1 MSATRPRLRTLLCVI
16 LCGLCTA
23 PAGGVTTINGP
34 SPPQRVVS
42 IGGSITEIIYALDLA
57 DRLVAV
63 DSTSRYP
70 SGAAAKPDVGYMRAL
85 GTEPIL
91 ALMPD
96 LVLAMVDA
104 GPPSVFDQLTEAGTS
119 VVRIPDEPTL
129 QGVLNK
135 VDRVA
140 KALGEPA
147 RGAALTARLEI
158 EFRALYDLPYPATPP
173 RVLFLLS
180 AGTGTPLAG
189 GLDTSASGI
198 INLAGGVNAVAS
210 FAGYKPLSPEAAITA
225 APDVIL
231 ITDRTLR
238 MLGGAEAVLAQPWIA
253 ATPAGRSRRVVAMD
267 GLLLL
272 GFGPR
277 TAMAVSELARELHGV
292 AEPLPMD

>member
-16 LCGLCTA
+16 LYGLCTA
-23 PAGGVTTINGP
+23 PAGGVTTADGT

-42 IGGSITEIIYALDLA
+42 IGGSITEIIYLLDLA

-70 SGAAAKPDVGYMRAL
+70 SVAAAKPDVGYMRAL

-91 ALMPD
+91 ALTPD

-104 GPPSVFDQLTEAGTS
+104 GPPSVFEQLAEAGTP

-129 QGVLNK
+129 QGVLSK
-135 VDRVA
+135 VDTVA
-140 KALGEPA
+140 EALGEPA
-147 RGAALTARLEI
+147 RGAALRARLES
-158 EFRALYDLPYPATPP
+158 EFRALGELPRTATPP

-180 AGTGTPLAG
+180 VGTGTPLAG
-189 GLDTSASGI
+189 GIGTSAAGI
-198 INLAGGVNAVAS
+198 IDLAGGINAVTS

-238 MLGGAEAVLAQPWIA
+238 MLGGADAVLAQPWVA

-277 TAMAVSELARELHGV
+277 TAMAVSQLARELRGT
-292 AEPLPMD
+292 AETLPTN